1 MTTDTTAAPGG
12 IIRQLDAPTASQIA
26 AGEVVERPLSVV
38 KELVENAIDAAASRI
53 DVQLAGS
60 LDQES
65 GQQHIEEIRVVDN
78 GCGILPVDLPQAFS
92 RHATSKLSQ
101 AEELSFVRT
110 LGFRGEAL
118 PSIAAVSRVEITSC
132 AKGEACAWQV
142 QAADGQISQP
152 EEAALAQGTRVIV
165 RDLFYNT
172 PARKKFLKSYATE
185 TGAIA
190 KLMGDF
196 ILARPDIA
204 FSLQIDGRQV
214 LRSHGAASGQQA
226 LSKATLAVYGAQ
238 VLAELRPVQ
247 LNAAPIAI
255 SGFASMPPFARSSRR
270 YYHFFVNGR
279 LIKSQELNAVVDD
292 AYQSLLPGG
301 RYPLVIL
308 SLQLPTESVD
318 INVHPAKTEIRFKQ
332 LAAVREAI
340 LAALREALLPK
351 AGNTNLDNTQTGED
365 NMNNN
370 PQLTN
375 HNPEDSIQAEANGLD
390 LLNFLL
396 TQPHQTAK
404 AAEPPLKLGGVQLTP
419 ARQPEAQ
426 AESQPDELPNLQQMD
441 GSGIKELLSSQK
453 QQEPGFAAK
462 LFQNLMANAPGT
474 KVEYKRDD
482 GEWLAENYGIT
493 YLDEPESK
501 QTSLFA
507 QQPDNLFL
515 ALKPLGQLNNS
526 YIIAALNEDLYIIDQ
541 HAAHERIL
549 YEEFSLAYALDC
561 RDSSQLASPVSVD
574 VGSLNAELLLNNIT
588 RLADCGFVLEHFGGS
603 QFVIRAVP
611 LWYVRGA
618 ESDHKRKSSI
628 YDNDIKGFFLDIFEL
643 LLQSAENDQLDISR
657 LSQQELFTKAC
668 KSAIKANEHLNG
680 QEISWLLYNLAECD
694 KPQTC
699 PHGRPTFIKLTDAE
713 IRRRFM
719 RS

>member
-1 MTTDTTAAPGG
+1 MD
-12 IIRQLDAPTASQIA
+12 
-26 AGEVVERPLSVV
+26 
-38 KELVENAIDAAASRI
+38 
-53 DVQLAGS
+53 
-60 LDQES
+60 
-65 GQQHIEEIRVVDN
+65 
-78 GCGILPVDLPQAFS
+78 
-92 RHATSKLSQ
+92 
-101 AEELSFVRT
+101 
-110 LGFRGEAL
+110 
-118 PSIAAVSRVEITSC
+118 
-132 AKGEACAWQV
+132 
-142 QAADGQISQP
+142 
-152 EEAALAQGTRVIV
+152 
-165 RDLFYNT
+165 
-172 PARKKFLKSYATE
+172 
-185 TGAIA
+185 
-190 KLMGDF
+190 
-196 ILARPDIA
+196 
-204 FSLQIDGRQV
+204 
-214 LRSHGAASGQQA
+214 
-226 LSKATLAVYGAQ
+226 
-238 VLAELRPVQ
+238 
-247 LNAAPIAI
+247 
-255 SGFASMPPFARSSRR
+255 
-270 YYHFFVNGR
+270 
-279 LIKSQELNAVVDD
+279 
-292 AYQSLLPGG
+292 
-301 RYPLVIL
+301 
-308 SLQLPTESVD
+308 
-318 INVHPAKTEIRFKQ
+318 
-332 LAAVREAI
+332 
-340 LAALREALLPK
+340 
-351 AGNTNLDNTQTGED
+351 
-365 NMNNN
+365 NN

-375 HNPEDSIQAEANGLD
+375 QNPEDSIQAEANGLD

-419 ARQPEAQ
+419 NQQPAAADSP
-426 AESQPDELPNLQQMD
+426 AEKLPNLQQLD
-441 GSGIKELLSSQK
+441 GADIKELLSNQK

-482 GEWLAENYGIT
+482 GEWLAENYGVT
-493 YLDEPESK
+493 YLDEPASE
-501 QTSLFA
+501 QTSLFS

-561 RDSSQLASPVSVD
+561 RDSSLLASPISVD
-574 VGSLNAELLLNNIT
+574 VGSLHAELLLNNIT

-643 LLQSAENDQLDISR
+643 LLQNAEADQLDISR

-668 KSAIKANEHLNG
+668 KSAIKANERLNG